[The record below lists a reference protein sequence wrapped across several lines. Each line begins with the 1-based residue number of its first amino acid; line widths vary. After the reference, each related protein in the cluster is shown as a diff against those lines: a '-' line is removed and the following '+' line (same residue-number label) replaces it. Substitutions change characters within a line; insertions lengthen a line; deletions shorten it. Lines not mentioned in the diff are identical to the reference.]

1 MDVVSWREFSR
12 LAPALAQFTEE
23 RLGRAPD
30 YLATVRPDGWPRV
43 HPVGPLVPREGHLV
57 VVMYPTSPKRH
68 DLRRNGRFAVHA
80 GVENE
85 IGGNGEVLLTGE
97 AVAVEPTEEEQKGGY
112 VAFEMLI
119 GEVVATRYDELG
131 MNPSTERWSA
141 GTM

>member
-1 MDVVSWREFSR
+1 
-12 LAPALAQFTEE
+12 
-23 RLGRAPD
+23 
-30 YLATVRPDGWPRV
+30 
-43 HPVGPLVPREGHLV
+43 
-57 VVMYPTSPKRH
+57 MYPTSPKGH

-80 GVENE
+80 GVESE

-97 AVAVEPTEEEQKGGY
+97 AVAIEPTDEEEKGGY

-131 MNPSTERWSA
+131 MNPSSERWSA